1 MPAQVRLLN
10 GSKGTLRSSPRDS
23 RSDEEPKAQPGGPL
37 WGTQGCAMARK
48 TPNLL
53 GAMPTVPHW
62 EWKMQ
67 QKAIYFFKPSKC

>member
-1 MPAQVRLLN
+1 MGDTGLCD
-10 GSKGTLRSSPRDS
+10 GK
-23 RSDEEPKAQPGGPL
+23 
-37 WGTQGCAMARK
+37 K

-67 QKAIYFFKPSKC
+67 QKAIYFF

>member
-1 MPAQVRLLN
+1 M
-10 GSKGTLRSSPRDS
+10 
-23 RSDEEPKAQPGGPL
+23 